1 MLNADVLFD
10 VDIHRFVKRHKDS
23 GALVTLFT
31 HPNDHPYDSGL
42 IVTDGEGRV
51 VNWLTK
57 EENRDG
63 FYKNRVNAGLHI
75 LSPQVLNMYEGST
88 YMDLDRQVLKP
99 LAGTG
104 KMYVYDSP
112 EYVKDMGT
120 PERFRSVCRD
130 YNLGI
135 ISRKNLRNKQR
146 AIFLD
151 RDGVVNKHV
160 GFLTNI
166 REFELLPDVARAI
179 KKINGL
185 GILTVIVTNQPVIA
199 RGEVTYSQLEDIH
212 NKMEVLLGEEG
223 AYIDAIYFCPHHPDR
238 GYAGEITELKI
249 DCDCR
254 KPKIGMFIRA
264 AADLNID
271 LGQSWMIGDGEKD
284 IRAGNSA
291 GCSTILISDK
301 LADFGQNLT
310 KKSLLDAINEIE
322 RLL

>member
-1 MLNADVLFD
+1 
-10 VDIHRFVKRHKDS
+10 
-23 GALVTLFT
+23 
-31 HPNDHPYDSGL
+31 
-42 IVTDGEGRV
+42 
-51 VNWLTK
+51 
-57 EENRDG
+57 
-63 FYKNRVNAGLHI
+63 
-75 LSPQVLNMYEGST
+75 
-88 YMDLDRQVLKP
+88 
-99 LAGTG
+99 
-104 KMYVYDSP
+104 
-112 EYVKDMGT
+112 
-120 PERFRSVCRD
+120 
-130 YNLGI
+130 LGI